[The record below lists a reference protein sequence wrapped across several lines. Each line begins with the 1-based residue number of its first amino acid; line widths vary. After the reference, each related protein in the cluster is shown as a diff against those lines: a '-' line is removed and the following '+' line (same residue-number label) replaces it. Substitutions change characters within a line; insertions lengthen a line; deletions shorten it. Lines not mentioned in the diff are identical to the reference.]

1 VAIAGRQ
8 WHLPINGSTNSSAV
22 GEPTGQVGTIG
33 TDELGHWQLLSRRI
47 WLRSNSLCLA
57 MVKVPLDLP
66 AFINAP
72 AANGRLHFVGVNF
85 VGIIG
90 ERSR

>member
-1 VAIAGRQ
+1 MI
-8 WHLPINGSTNSSAV
+8 
-22 GEPTGQVGTIG
+22 
-33 TDELGHWQLLSRRI
+33 
-47 WLRSNSLCLA
+47 
-57 MVKVPLDLP
+57 KVPLDLP

-85 VGIIG
+85 VRIIG